1 MSDRGQIRLNES
13 IFAPFFFSG
22 DAYFQSIHMHI
33 ARKELCLSVVNF
45 LQA

>member
-1 MSDRGQIRLNES
+1 MSDRGQIKLNES
-13 IFAPFFFSG
+13 IFAPFFSG